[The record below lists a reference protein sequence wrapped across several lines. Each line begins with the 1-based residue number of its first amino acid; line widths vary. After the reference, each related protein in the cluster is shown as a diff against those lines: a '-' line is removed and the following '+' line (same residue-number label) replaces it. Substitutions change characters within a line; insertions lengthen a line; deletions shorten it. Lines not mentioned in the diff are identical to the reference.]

1 MILMDFYGLLEKLG
15 YRRGRLSLLPF
26 ADDLA
31 QSHGDLS

>member
-15 YRRGRLSLLPF
+15 YRGVRLARLHF